1 MRGLIRE
8 LARSATVI
16 LSTHVLQEVRAVCD
30 RVLIMRR
37 GRLVLDERLDALEE
51 ASGLRLATDRD
62 VSERLR
68 ALEGVRRVSPANGAN
83 GHVAYTLDADPGAA
97 PAVARAVH
105 EAGAALYALEPQIGR

>member
-83 GHVAYTLDADPGAA
+83 GHVASTLDADPGD
-97 PAVARAVH
+97 RKSTRLNSSH
-105 EAGAALYALEPQIGR
+105 